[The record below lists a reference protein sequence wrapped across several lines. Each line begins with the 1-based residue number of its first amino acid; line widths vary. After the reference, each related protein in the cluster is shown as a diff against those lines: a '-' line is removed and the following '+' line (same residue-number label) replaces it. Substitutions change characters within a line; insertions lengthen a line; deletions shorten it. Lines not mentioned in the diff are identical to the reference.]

1 MCKHLF
7 MCWPWSTLKHFN
19 CPDSHTHSPTAWR
32 CLCECVCVWKGSKR
46 KLRCSVTQTNA
57 LRVDVGQ
64 RLQMTL
70 GKRASPAASLHLPA
84 SPSHRLPFCPFVSL
98 SVCLSVCQ
106 VVLPIQISN
115 LSGICNCIFAPS
127 GIRNNLLALICQPG
141 RQPCRQPVAHV
152 VNPILRARGPASRPC
167 SCCCI
172 FTVIENGIKCFANT
186 VR

>member
-19 CPDSHTHSPTAWR
+19 CPDSHTAWR
-32 CLCECVCVWKGSKR
+32 CLSACVCLWLGGSKR

-64 RLQMTL
+64 RLQMTP
-70 GKRASPAASLHLPA
+70 GKRASPAASLHGPPSP
-84 SPSHRLPFCPFVSL
+84 SPSHSLPL
-98 SVCLSVCQ
+98 LVCQ

-127 GIRNNLLALICQPG
+127 GIRNNLLALICQAKQTALQAACG
-141 RQPCRQPVAHV
+141 PCGESYP
-152 VNPILRARGPASRPC
+152 RAC

-186 VR
+186 ARRGRG